1 MRKNRYNKNRLVRY
15 SKAFKMEVVR
25 EVENNDFSFE
35 YVRKKYGIK
44 GSETVQTWVRK
55 YGNGTK
61 GKVIRV
67 QRPEETDQIKQ
78 MERQVRSL
86 EKALAETTV
95 ELSVER
101 AYTRLACQRAG
112 IEDVD
117 EFKKKADGTRHI
129 KL

>member
-1 MRKNRYNKNRLVRY
+1 
-15 SKAFKMEVVR
+15 MEVVR